1 MGILHMEYYV
11 SLTTSISVGK
21 KVTIHH
27 GPFVW
32 MSLCLHG
39 VEKMEIFVAMDAT
52 CYKDS

>member
-21 KVTIHH
+21 IVTFHH

-39 VEKMEIFVAMDAT
+39 VEKIT
-52 CYKDS
+52 CGMPLLQKFPQR